1 MYIAAIRRPS
11 PATGFPNAA
20 AVNGLTA
27 PLTWVPESERPSQS
41 R

>member
-1 MYIAAIRRPS
+1 MYDAAIDRPS

-20 AVNGLTA
+20 VTDGLTV
-27 PLTWVPESERPSQS
+27 PLTWVRAVERPSPC